1 MKFNFL
7 LEFAKNPE
15 IYKFLI
21 VGIIGSLLV
30 LFLTIVFTS
39 VFGIFYVIS
48 TALAFEISIVL
59 GFFANDRW
67 TFSQVTKTSKAYFRF
82 IKYNL
87 FSLIALGIIQVV
99 MITLTTQFG
108 LHYILSQSI
117 AIAVAFFFNFIMSKK
132 ISFRN

>member
-7 LEFAKNPE
+7 LEIAKDPE
-15 IYKFLI
+15 IYKYLI
-21 VGIIGSLLV
+21 VGIVGALIVLL
-30 LFLTIVFTS
+30 LTIVLTS

-48 TALAFEISIVL
+48 TTIAFEISIVW

-67 TFSQVTKTSKAYFRF
+67 TFSKVTKTSKAYFRF

-99 MITLTTQFG
+99 MITLTTQLGF
-108 LHYILSQSI
+108 HYALSQSI
-117 AIAVAFFFNFIMSKK
+117 AIVVAFSFNFITSKK